1 MKVGYYW
8 LAKSGEPI
16 SQHSPEVVKFFKELI
31 ENDMIE
37 FPPQKTRKMV
47 RISSSHLSI
56 KEYLI
61 KQNLFKHLELSDV
74 SPFLKDNTIIKG
86 FKISEKPYTYI
97 HQNLFQSKY
106 KLTKEISEF
115 SDSLFLLDYTGDIK
129 DKLYLC
135 SERSFSPSKFRFVLK
150 SEETNNSE
158 FDCFLIYN
166 YGYDDGSGNMCYK
179 YFEEQLAE
187 RGGSSF
193 EIEKLLKEKKE
204 PFKPSANFRPRSKYH
219 NGSDYD
225 PYADTDDPYA
235 DTDLGDPRGWW

>member
-16 SQHSPEVVKFFKELI
+16 FQYSPEVVKFFKELI
-31 ENDMIE
+31 ENDLIE
-37 FPPQKTRKMV
+37 FPLQKKKGKMV
-47 RISSSHLSI
+47 RMGFRHLSI
-56 KEYLI
+56 KEYLRI
-61 KQNLFKHLELSDV
+61 PHVFKHLELNDV
-74 SPFLKDNTIIKG
+74 LPFLKDNTIIKG

-115 SDSLFLLDYTGDIK
+115 SDSLFLLDYTRDKK

-135 SERSFSPSKFRFVLK
+135 LERSFSPHKFRFVLK
-150 SEETNNSE
+150 SEDTNNSE
-158 FDCFLIYN
+158 FDYSSFLNYD
-166 YGYDDGSGNMCYK
+166 YGYDDGSGNICYK

-187 RGGSSF
+187 RSYSSF
-193 EIEKLLKEKKE
+193 EIEKLLKEEKE
-204 PFKPSANFRPRSKYH
+204 PYKPFSRLIPRSEDYDDDH

-225 PYADTDDPYA
+225 PYTDTDF
-235 DTDLGDPRGWW
+235 GDPGGWW

>member
-1 MKVGYYW
+1 MKIGYYW

-61 KQNLFKHLELSDV
+61 KQNLFKHLELFDV
-74 SPFLKDNTIIKG
+74 LPFLKDNTIIKG

-115 SDSLFLLDYTGDIK
+115 SDSLFLLDYTGDKK
-129 DKLYLC
+129 DKLYFC
-135 SERSFSPSKFRFVLK
+135 HKRSFSPDKFRFVLK

-158 FDCFLIYN
+158 FDYSSFLNYH

-179 YFEEQLAE
+179 YFEEKLAE
-187 RGGSSF
+187 WGNSSF
-193 EIEKLLKEKKE
+193 EIEELLKEEKE
-204 PFKPSANFRPRSKYH
+204 PFKPSRLHTRSKDYDDDH

-225 PYADTDDPYA
+225 PYADTD
-235 DTDLGDPRGWW
+235 LGDPGGWW